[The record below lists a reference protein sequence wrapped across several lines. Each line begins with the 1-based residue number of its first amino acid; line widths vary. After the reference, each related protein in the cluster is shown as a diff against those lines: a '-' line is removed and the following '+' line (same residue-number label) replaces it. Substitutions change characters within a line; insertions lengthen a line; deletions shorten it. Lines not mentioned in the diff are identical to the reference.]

1 MIKRVL
7 KIILFAILAII
18 SFILI
23 YVLITLIFSII
34 PVNKKVDNESNID
47 IYIHTNGVHTD
58 IVLPIKFDT
67 IDWSKKVKYSDT
79 KGNDTTMKYISFGWG
94 DRGFYLETPTWADLK
109 FSIAFNAA
117 FGLGKSAMHVT
128 YYKDIYKSSD
138 TRKINISK
146 RQLYLINKYIEDSF
160 VKNEKGGF
168 INIKTDM
175 VYGKD
180 DAFYE
185 AIGRY
190 WLFKTCNT
198 WTNTG
203 LKTCEQKACL
213 WTPIDKGIFY
223 HYKENNN

>member
-18 SFILI
+18 TFILI
-23 YVLITLIFSII
+23 YVLITLVFSII
-34 PVNKKVDNESNID
+34 PVNKKVDNQSNID

-58 IVLPIKFDT
+58 IVLPIRIDT

-79 KGNDTTMKYISFGWG
+79 KGNDTIMKYISFGWG
-94 DRGFYLETPTWADLK
+94 DKGFYLETPTWADLK
-109 FSIAFNAA
+109 FSISFKSA
-117 FGLGKSAMHVT
+117 FGLGKSAMNVT
-128 YYKDIYKSSD
+128 YYKEIYKSSD
-138 TRKINISK
+138 TRRINISK

-213 WTPIDKGIFY
+213 WTPLDKGIFY
-223 HYKENNN
+223 HYRKNNN

>member
-1 MIKRVL
+1 MIKKIL
-7 KIILFAILAII
+7 KIILVVILTII
-18 SFILI
+18 SFLLTYALI
-23 YVLITLIFSII
+23 ALVFSII
-34 PVNKKVDNESNID
+34 PVNKKVDSQSNID

-58 IVLPIKFDT
+58 IVLPIRVDT
-67 IDWSKKVKYSDT
+67 MDWSRTVKYSDT
-79 KGNDTTMKYISFGWG
+79 KGNDTIMKYISFGWG

-128 YYKDIYKSSD
+128 YYKEISKSSD
-138 TRKINISK
+138 TKRINISK
-146 RQLYLINKYIEDSF
+146 RQFYLLNKYIENSF

-168 INIKTDM
+168 IKIKTDM
-175 VYGKD
+175 VYGND

-185 AIGRY
+185 AIGKY
-190 WLFKTCNT
+190 SLFKTCNT

-203 LKTCEQKACL
+203 LKMCEQKACL

-223 HYKENNN
+223 HYKKNNN